1 MKKIFFTLA
10 TIALFAACGGNSNNT
25 ENDEDTLTYEQ
36 VKQKID
42 STDVAN
48 APAIE
53 QEEWQDGGEI
63 VWDN

>member
-1 MKKIFFTLA
+1 MKKVLFAIA
-10 TIALFAACGGNSNNT
+10 AVALFAACGGNSKNT
-25 ENDEDTLTYEQ
+25 ENEDDFTYEQ